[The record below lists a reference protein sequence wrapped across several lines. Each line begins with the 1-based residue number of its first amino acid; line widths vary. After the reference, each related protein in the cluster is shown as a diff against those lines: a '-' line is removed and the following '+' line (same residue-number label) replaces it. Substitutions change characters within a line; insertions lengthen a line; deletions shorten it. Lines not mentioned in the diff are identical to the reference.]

1 MVGRGREIS
10 ISIIDSIEDYFYSR
24 SRSGCLLV
32 DVEKVVVLV
41 CVRFR
46 RSGLVAVGVLCRGEG
61 RTYGCIFARRLV
73 NQIRFL
79 GSSAQCNFLDL
90 DAAVAV
96 LGTERVGHG
105 GLNLD
110 FCHDTLYGHGYGR
123 GAGYDLCRHG
133 SCHCESSGAHGLCR
147 DVCVGAVVGG
157 DVAFQLFEQLGLGGD
172 VIRYVTVNNDI
183 EITRGIGAHAR
194 KYELDRRRG
203 RAVHFGGG
211 QYAAQDLR
219 ARGVVDDKYGGGDR
233 LLPTFGSAGAK
244 GAGSVSYTF
253 IFQDKF
259 DFAFLSTVGRCRIN
273 FVFRAGCK

>member
-1 MVGRGREIS
+1 MV
-10 ISIIDSIEDYFYSR
+10 DTT
-24 SRSGCLLV
+24 
-32 DVEKVVVLV
+32 
-41 CVRFR
+41 
-46 RSGLVAVGVLCRGEG
+46 VA
-61 RTYGCIFARRLV
+61 IFAPER
-73 NQIRFL
+73 IR
-79 GSSAQCNFLDL
+79 
-90 DAAVAV
+90 
-96 LGTERVGHG
+96 HG

-110 FCHDTLYGHGYGR
+110 LRHDALHGHGYGR
-123 GAGYDLCRHG
+123 CPCCDFGGCSSGHY
-133 SCHCESSGAHGLCR
+133 ESSGAHGLCR

-157 DVAFQLFEQLGLGGD
+157 DVALQLFEQLGLGGD

-244 GAGSVSYTF
+244 GAGSVT
-253 IFQDKF
+253 
-259 DFAFLSTVGRCRIN
+259 G
-273 FVFRAGCK
+273 